1 MAFVPHTQE
10 ELRELGIQKDE
21 FYRIEYP
28 NKDYFNG
35 DESIE
40 KGNATAIE
48 SQGNIYF
55 NVLDPYGMDKLVMKA
70 RVLES

>member
-10 ELRELGIQKDE
+10 ELQQLGIQKGNV
-21 FYRIEYP
+21 YKIEYL

-40 KGNATAIE
+40 QGNATAIE

-55 NVLDPYGMDKLVMKA
+55 SVVDPYGMDKLVMKV
-70 RVLES
+70 RVLKN